1 MPTDLII
8 KEGTSANELYVIGDG
23 QLQVSRSDG
32 LVVAVLGRGN
42 FFGEMPPQMH
52 LEPCPRRERRLYL
65 QRALFYEDH
74 ISPDLPHT
82 SPMSPQARWRSST
95 KT

>member
-42 FFGEMPPQMH
+42 FFGEMLSQTH
-52 LEPCPRRERRLYL
+52 LEPCPRRERRLCL
-65 QRALFYEDH
+65 QRALFYEDNT
-74 ISPDLPHT
+74 SPDLPI
-82 SPMSPQARWRSST
+82 PRSCLPR
-95 KT
+95 